1 MNYVAIMRK
10 IAKMKYKQ
18 HITQLIQELKQLLES
33 FWILRSKRRTR
44 KSYLLPRLDR
54 QTFDINIKIE
64 YYNNTKELTD
74 RRLALLELNVIKNNR
89 PNFAGWGGYF
99 FVVLLPLEP
108 IAYPRPNE
116 VKQT

>member
-1 MNYVAIMRK
+1 M
-10 IAKMKYKQ
+10 
-18 HITQLIQELKQLLES
+18 
-33 FWILRSKRRTR
+33 
-44 KSYLLPRLDR
+44 DR

-99 FVVLLPLEP
+99 FVFLSESITTSVITSTNTNVYVRRSEKDTTPITSLLKEGYRLT
-108 IAYPRPNE
+108 AYRE
-116 VKQT
+116 W